1 MKKYSSHPK
10 SERGQSLT
18 ELAVIVVIMI
28 IILAGVV
35 DLGGVIFQYLAMRD
49 AAQEGAS
56 YATAFPDSCNEIID
70 RVYASLYNADPNV
83 VLVNVL
89 IDGEQC
95 VEASASNAC
104 AGNEV
109 EVIVRHPNYPITM
122 PSLGTFIG
130 SQSINL
136 ETSVRDSILRPPCP

>member
-1 MKKYSSHPK
+1 MKLKKIFLPSK

-35 DLGGVIFQYLAMRD
+35 DAGGVIFQYLAMRD

-56 YATAFPDSCNEIID
+56 YATAFHSCNEIVD

-104 AGNEV
+104 AGNEW
-109 EVIVRHPNYPITM
+109 R
-122 PSLGTFIG
+122 
-130 SQSINL
+130 
-136 ETSVRDSILRPPCP
+136 

>member
-1 MKKYSSHPK
+1 
-10 SERGQSLT
+10 
-18 ELAVIVVIMI
+18 MI
-28 IILAGVV
+28 
-35 DLGGVIFQYLAMRD
+35 FNLAMRD

-70 RVYASLYNADPNV
+70 RVYANLYNADPNV

-104 AGNEV
+104 ADNGW
-109 EVIVRHPNYPITM
+109 R
-122 PSLGTFIG
+122 
-130 SQSINL
+130 
-136 ETSVRDSILRPPCP
+136 

>member
-1 MKKYSSHPK
+1 MKLKKYSSHPK

-56 YATAFPDSCNEIID
+56 YATASHFPTAATKSLTGCTP
-70 RVYASLYNADPNV
+70 ASTTPTPTW
-83 VLVNVL
+83 
-89 IDGEQC
+89 C
-95 VEASASNAC
+95 W
-104 AGNEV
+104 
-109 EVIVRHPNYPITM
+109 
-122 PSLGTFIG
+122 
-130 SQSINL
+130 
-136 ETSVRDSILRPPCP
+136 